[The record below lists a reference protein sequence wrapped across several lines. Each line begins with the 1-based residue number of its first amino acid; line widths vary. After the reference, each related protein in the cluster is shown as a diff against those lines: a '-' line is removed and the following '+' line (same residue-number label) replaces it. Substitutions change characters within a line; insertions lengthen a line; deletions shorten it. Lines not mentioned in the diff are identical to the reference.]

1 LDYRLEIA
9 EENIELQLTPADGDK
24 AVATLG
30 EQTRQL
36 AMTRLADGSLALF
49 VDGRPL
55 RAYHAATAE
64 GGWVHVAGRAYQ
76 VKDHDKAPARRK
88 ASADDGPGQ
97 VTPPMPAVVV
107 RIACAVGDEVIKGQ
121 GLVVVSAM
129 KMETTLA
136 APYPGKVTAVN
147 CQVDGKVMP
156 GDILVD
162 IEPYA
167 EEEA

>member
-1 LDYRLEIA
+1 MDYRLEIA

-76 VKDHDKAPARRK
+76 VKDHDKAP
-88 ASADDGPGQ
+88 
-97 VTPPMPAVVV
+97 
-107 RIACAVGDEVIKGQ
+107 
-121 GLVVVSAM
+121 
-129 KMETTLA
+129 
-136 APYPGKVTAVN
+136 
-147 CQVDGKVMP
+147 
-156 GDILVD
+156 
-162 IEPYA
+162 
-167 EEEA
+167 